1 MSLITSIIIYTA
13 GVIIAGLIYSLL
25 RRRISEA
32 IALGIGM
39 TVILLAAYPF
49 VFWLTGGQ
57 ESFTKLLIRAVIAG
71 LIATGLRS
79 LMKSK

>member
-1 MSLITSIIIYTA
+1 
-13 GVIIAGLIYSLL
+13 
-25 RRRISEA
+25 
-32 IALGIGM
+32 M